1 MSNGVYTKSSL
12 RFSRSVVKLLRVK
25 QWVKNLF
32 LFIPPFFAGSIF
44 NLDKLL
50 LLTLG
55 FLAFSLVASVVY
67 VLNDIRDIEEDRRH
81 PKKWNRI
88 LASGRI
94 SKNHAVLI
102 MLLCFTF
109 GMTAAVLI
117 DLTFAFI
124 LSLYLLVNLSYSFG
138 LKQIAILDVMLVS
151 LGFVL
156 RIEAGGAIAE
166 VAVSRWLIIMVYLLA
181 LFLAFAK
188 RRDDVLISND
198 TGREVRKASRN
209 YNLQFLNA
217 VLVLICTTTIVAY
230 LMYSLSPEVMMRLE
244 SEEIYYTAV
253 FVVAGIIRYLQ
264 LIFVHN
270 DTGTPTRLLYEDR
283 FIQGSLLL
291 WVLSFFLLIYLPD
304 FTIF

>member
-1 MSNGVYTKSSL
+1 MSNGVYTQSSL
-12 RFSRSVVKLLRVK
+12 RFSRSVVKLLRIK

-32 LFIPPFFAGSIF
+32 LFIPSFFAGQIF
-44 NLDKLL
+44 DADKLL

-55 FLAFSLVASVVY
+55 FLAFSLVASGIY

-94 SKNHAVLI
+94 GENHAVLI
-102 MLLCFTF
+102 MLLCFTI
-109 GMTAAVLI
+109 GITAAVLI
-117 DLTFAFI
+117 DLKFAFI
-124 LSLYLLVNLSYSFG
+124 VGLYFLVNLSYCFG
-138 LKQIAILDVMLVS
+138 LKQIAILDVMLIS

-217 VLVLICTTTIVAY
+217 VIVLICTTTIVAY
-230 LMYSLSPEVMMRLE
+230 LMYALSSEVMSRLE
-244 SEEIYYTAV
+244 SDEVYYTAV

-270 DTGTPTRLLYEDR
+270 NTGMPTRLLYEDR
-283 FIQGSLLL
+283 FIQSSLLL

-304 FTIF
+304 FAIF